1 MKNLKESI
9 KQMSKK
15 KKIICL
21 SIIIIV
27 ILAIII
33 GTVIIVS
40 NSGNTEIEEPKTI
53 EELIEQKVKARA
65 LVEAKLTY
73 EGTPSANV
81 TAIDISNDGTTATA
95 YGKVTVRDNYGDIY
109 TGKFTA
115 EVTINN
121 GDTIIIKDIEIETP
135 TRNRFKD

>member
-33 GTVIIVS
+33 GTIVIVS
-40 NSGNTEIEEPKTI
+40 NSGDTEVEEPKTI
-53 EELIEQKVKARA
+53 EELIEQEVQSRA
-65 LVEAKLTY
+65 IIETMLTY
-73 EGTPSANV
+73 EGTPSADV
-81 TAIDISNDGTTATA
+81 TTVDISNDGTTATA

-115 EVTINN
+115 EVTISN
-121 GDTIIIKDIEIETP
+121 GDNINVKDIEIETP
-135 TRNRFKD
+135 TRNRFEN